1 MRRSCLPLL
10 AFALAG
16 CGSAQQQ
23 LQLQH
28 QTNPQTYA
36 QEKARYERSV
46 GKGYWIASALRF
58 CPVPNLINTKCQ
70 TLGDGYLKIDG
81 IEHGITETPAGNLPS
96 RERYYHVTLHDGR
109 TGYILTA
116 DLMTH
121 GAEIDPEMA
130 AAECKRRGDPRVG
143 MTASQVEATCWG
155 KPGHVNR
162 THTADGISD
171 QYVYGDG
178 RYVDFRDGI
187 VTSIQGP
194 DTLR

>member
-1 MRRSCLPLL
+1 MRRSCLLLL

-28 QTNPQTYA
+28 QTNPRTYA
-36 QEKARYERSV
+36 QEKARYERNV
-46 GKGYWIASALRF
+46 GKVYWVAGSLRF

-70 TLGDGYLKIDG
+70 ILGEGLVKIDG
-81 IEHGITETPAGNLPS
+81 VEQGITETPAGNLQA

-116 DLMTH
+116 DLTAR

-143 MTASQVEATCWG
+143 MTAEQVEASCWG

-162 THTADGISD
+162 THTAGGISD

-178 RYVDFRDGI
+178 RYVDLRDGI
-187 VTSIQGP
+187 VTSIQGTS
-194 DTLR
+194 TLR

>member
-28 QTNPQTYA
+28 QTDPQIYA
-36 QEKARYERSV
+36 QQKARYERNV
-46 GKGYWIASALRF
+46 GKVYWIAAALRF
-58 CPVPNLINTKCQ
+58 CPMPDRFNTKCEV
-70 TLGDGYLKIDG
+70 LGDGHLKIDG
-81 IEHGITETPAGNLPS
+81 IEQGITETAAGNLPA
-96 RERYYHVTLHDGR
+96 RESYYRVTLHDGR

-116 DLMTH
+116 DLMAH

-130 AAECKRRGDPRVG
+130 VAECKRRGDPRVG
-143 MTASQVEATCWG
+143 MTATQVEATCWG
-155 KPGHVNR
+155 KPGHINQ
-162 THTADGISD
+162 THTAEGISD

-178 RYVDFRDGI
+178 RYVDLRDGI
-187 VTSIQGP
+187 VTSIQGA

>member
-28 QTNPQTYA
+28 QTNLHTYA
-36 QEKARYERSV
+36 QVKAKYVRNV
-46 GKGYWIASALRF
+46 GKVYWIASALRF
-58 CPVPNLINTKCQ
+58 CPVPNPINAKCQ
-70 TLGDGYLKIDG
+70 VLGDGRLKIDG
-81 IEHGITETPAGNLPS
+81 IEQGIIETAAGNLPA

-116 DLMTH
+116 DLLAH

-130 AAECKRRGDPRVG
+130 VVECKRRGDPRVG
-143 MTASQVEATCWG
+143 MTAAQVEATCWG
-155 KPGHVNR
+155 KPGHISQ
-162 THTADGISD
+162 THTADGTSD

>member
-28 QTNPQTYA
+28 QTNSQTYA
-36 QEKARYERSV
+36 QQKAQYERNV
-46 GKGYWIASALRF
+46 GKAYWIASALRF
-58 CPVPNLINTKCQ
+58 CPVPNRINTKCQ
-70 TLGDGYLKIDG
+70 VLGDGYLKIDG
-81 IEHGITETPAGNLPS
+81 IERDITETAAGNLPA
-96 RERYYHVTLHDGR
+96 RERYYRVTLHDGR
-109 TGYILTA
+109 TGYILAA
-116 DLMTH
+116 DLAAH

-143 MTASQVEATCWG
+143 MTATQVEATCWG
-155 KPGHVNR
+155 KPGHINQ
-162 THTADGISD
+162 THAAGGISD

-178 RYVDFRDGI
+178 RYVDLQDGI
-187 VTSIQGP
+187 VTSIQDTG
-194 DTLR
+194 TLR

>member
-1 MRRSCLPLL
+1 MRRSCLLLL

-23 LQLQH
+23 LRLQH
-28 QTNPQTYA
+28 QTSLHTDVQV
-36 QEKARYERSV
+36 KARYERNV
-46 GKGYWIASALRF
+46 GKVYWIASALRF
-58 CPVPNLINTKCQ
+58 CPVPNRIDTKCQ
-70 TLGDGYLKIDG
+70 VLGDGHLKIEG
-81 IEHGITETPAGNLPS
+81 IEQGITETAAGNLPA
-96 RERYYHVTLHDGR
+96 RERYYRVMLHDGR

-143 MTASQVEATCWG
+143 MTAAQVEATCWG
-155 KPGHVNR
+155 KPGHINQ
-162 THTADGISD
+162 THTSDGISD

-178 RYVDFRDGI
+178 RYVDLRDGI

>member
-36 QEKARYERSV
+36 QEKAQYERNV

-58 CPVPNLINTKCQ
+58 CPVPNRINTKCQ
-70 TLGDGYLKIDG
+70 ILGDGYLKIDG
-81 IEHGITETPAGNLPS
+81 IEHGITEAPAGNLPS

-116 DLMTH
+116 DLMEH
-121 GAEIDPEMA
+121 GADIDPEMA

-143 MTASQVEATCWG
+143 MTATQVEATCWG

-162 THTADGISD
+162 THTAGGISD

-178 RYVDFRDGI
+178 RYVDLQDGI
-187 VTSIQGP
+187 VTSIQDTG
-194 DTLR
+194 TLR

>member
-28 QTNPQTYA
+28 QTNLHTYA
-36 QEKARYERSV
+36 QVKAKYVRNV
-46 GKGYWIASALRF
+46 GKVYWIASALRF

-178 RYVDFRDGI
+178 RYVDLRDGI
-187 VTSIQGP
+187 VTSIQGT